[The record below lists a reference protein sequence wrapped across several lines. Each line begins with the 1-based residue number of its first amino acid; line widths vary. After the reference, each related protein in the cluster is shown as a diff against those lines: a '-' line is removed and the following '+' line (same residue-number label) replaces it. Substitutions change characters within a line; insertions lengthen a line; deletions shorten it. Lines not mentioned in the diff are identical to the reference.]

1 MQLTWCGIRT
11 YWGSE
16 ENSNEELGRSVN
28 PTACRLACSLLLV
41 VPRASIPSRHLL
53 LVASSCTPVL
63 PAASSSLGSSLPLQ
77 ASKGS
82 PCPAALLPAALHPP
96 TLLAQVQDLLEGGG
110 RALWAG
116 QVLLPNPAFQ
126 GRACADSVRVRAAA
140 RHVCAGTARRLGA
153 RSRRS
158 PLRDRSEKQL
168 GGRRDRRPCARAHR
182 RRVRA

>member
-1 MQLTWCGIRT
+1 
-11 YWGSE
+11 
-16 ENSNEELGRSVN
+16 VN

-126 GRACADSVRVRAAA
+126 GRACACALRHGTCVLA
-140 RHVCAGTARRLGA
+140 RQGGWALGVGARRYEIGA
-153 RSRRS
+153 RSS
-158 PLRDRSEKQL
+158 
-168 GGRRDRRPCARAHR
+168 
-182 RRVRA
+182 